1 MTASSQHVTDYIFP
15 SVPISQLTEEKNEND
30 CIFIF
35 FKDLFFDYVSAC
47 ASVHMTTGTHR
58 DQKRTIRPLGDHSM
72 WCVCS
77 NGIYHL
83 ILVGSKQPQKQPKNV
98 FCAAITELNKLL
110 HIVFPKRIWPTK
122 TRITYY
128 CIFNITFFS
137 VPKVINIYA
146 TISVHPE

>member
-1 MTASSQHVTDYIFP
+1 MTASSEHVTDYIFP
-15 SVPISQLTEEKNEND
+15 SVPISQLTEEKKRKMTV
-30 CIFIF
+30 FSF
-35 FKDLFFDYVSAC
+35 FLKIYFLIMC
-47 ASVHMTTGTHR
+47 LHVHMTTGTHR

-77 NGIYHL
+77 NWIYHL
-83 ILVGSKQPQKQPKNV
+83 VLVGSKQPQKQPKNV

-128 CIFNITFFS
+128 CIFNITFFL
-137 VPKVINIYA
+137 VPKVINVYA